1 MILRPELTGS
11 RHYIMPAIGQ
21 AANWVVLGFLA
32 ALGATLLAGM
42 LNGQIETRHL
52 FWARGGDGRMRFSPE
67 RVQLLLFTVWAAG
80 GYLAQLPQAIP
91 AHKLP
96 DVSSQTL
103 ALLGASHGVFLGGK
117 AWSMLSRQ

>member
-1 MILRPELTGS
+1 
-11 RHYIMPAIGQ
+11 MPAIGQ

-32 ALGATLLAGM
+32 ALGVTLLAGM

-80 GYLAQLPQAIP
+80 GYLAQASQTLPS
-91 AHKLP
+91 HKLP
-96 DVSSQTL
+96 DVPTQTL
-103 ALLGASHGVFLGGK
+103 ALLGASHGVYLGGK
-117 AWSMLSRQ
+117 AWSMWGKQ